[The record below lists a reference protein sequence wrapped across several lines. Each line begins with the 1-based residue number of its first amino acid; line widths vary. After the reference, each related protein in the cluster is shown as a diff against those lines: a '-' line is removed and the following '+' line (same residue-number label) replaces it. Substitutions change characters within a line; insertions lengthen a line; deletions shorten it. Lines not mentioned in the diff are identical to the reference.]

1 MLSILIPAYNYNIT
15 KLVREL
21 HRQATESMA
30 DFEIIVMEDGSTLHL
45 DENAQVADLP
55 GCRYVRLERNVGR
68 SAIRNRLADEACY
81 GHLLFLD
88 CDAEVDNPYFIQKY
102 LAFCHEECV
111 VVGGTAYDEHEC
123 NPAYSLRLK
132 YGREREA
139 RPANERSQMRY
150 QVLATFN
157 FMISKSIFNQIRF
170 DESIRGYGYE
180 DTVLSHGV
188 AELGYK
194 LIHIDNPLIHTGL
207 DENEVF
213 LQKAE
218 TGVRNLYAL
227 YRTGRYPYLQHESR
241 LLHTFVRLQRW
252 GAHRLCGWLY
262 PCLRPAMRRN
272 LLSPTPSLRVFDL
285 YKLLYLCRLSS
296 EK

>member
-30 DFEIIVMEDGSTLHL
+30 DFEIIVMEDGSTLYL
-45 DENAQVADLP
+45 DENAQVAALL

-68 SAIRNRLADEACY
+68 SAIRNRLADEARY

-88 CDAEVDNPYFIQKY
+88 CDAEVMSPDYVRNY
-102 LAFCHEECV
+102 LAFRNDECV
-111 VVGGTAYDEHEC
+111 VVGGTAYDGQEHD
-123 NPAYSLRLK
+123 PRYSLRLK

-139 RPANERSQMRY
+139 RSARERGRMRY
-150 QVLATFN
+150 KVFTTFN
-157 FMISKSIFNQIRF
+157 FMVSKSIFNRIRF
-170 DESIRGYGYE
+170 DESICGYGYE
-180 DTVLSHGV
+180 DAVFAHRV
-188 AELGYK
+188 AELGYDV
-194 LIHIDNPLIHTGL
+194 LHIDNPLIHAGL

-227 YRTGRYPYLQHESR
+227 SRTGRYPYLQHESH

-262 PCLRPAMRRN
+262 LCLRPAMRRN
-272 LLSPTPSLRVFDL
+272 LLSSAPSLRVFDL

>member
-30 DFEIIVMEDGSTLHL
+30 DFEIIVMEDGSTLYL
-45 DENAQVADLP
+45 DENAQVTALP

-111 VVGGTAYDEHEC
+111 VSGGRVYREHVAPE
-123 NPAYSLRLK
+123 YSLLSK
-132 YGREREA
+132 YGKAKERNVVA
-139 RPANERSQMRY
+139 MQHVRKAFTSS
-150 QVLATFN
+150 N
-157 FMISKSIFNQIRF
+157 FLISKTIFLQVRF
-170 DESIRGYGYE
+170 DETIKGYGHE
-180 DTVLSHGV
+180 DTVFGIQLQRLGV
-188 AELGYK
+188 EVK
-194 LIHIDNPLIHTGL
+194 HIDNPVVHVGIEDNAT
-207 DENEVF
+207 F
-213 LQKAE
+213 LLKTQKAL
-218 TGVRNLYAL
+218 GNLYAL
-227 YRTGRYPYLQHESR
+227 YASGNYPELLEVSKILSLYRQIEKLHGVKFVAWIGR
-241 LLHTFVRLQRW
+241 FVEK
-252 GAHRLCGWLY
+252 
-262 PCLRPAMRRN
+262 AMRRN
-272 LLSPTPSLRVFDL
+272 LLSPAPSLRVFDL